1 MSFQTCIS
9 FFLMLKIK
17 EDTLKNT
24 DDQRVDGPIDIHSI
38 SFSTVEVNGDQQLL
52 GS

>member
-1 MSFQTCIS
+1 M
-9 FFLMLKIK
+9 IK
-17 EDTLKNT
+17 
-24 DDQRVDGPIDIHSI
+24 GMMAPIDIHSI